1 MGLDVS
7 HDCWHGAYSAFSRW
21 RDELARV
28 AGYEF
33 RQVEG
38 EFKPFPD
45 VDWTKYHADL
55 VNGPLMGHW
64 AETPEDPLL
73 ILIVHSDC
81 DGMIYHPQLKPLADR
96 LTELLPLLPKTDD
109 WGHIGSW
116 RVKTQNFIDGLLEAH
131 EAGEDV
137 EFA

>member
-1 MGLDVS
+1 MGLDTS

-33 RQVEG
+33 AEYDTDLGKRAFVAL
-38 EFKPFPD
+38 
-45 VDWTKYHADL
+45 DWEAYGAMD
-55 VNGPLMGHW
+55 GPLMGHW
-64 AETPEDPLL
+64 DETPEDPLL

-96 LTELLPLLPKTDD
+96 LTELLPLLPETDD
-109 WGHIGSW
+109 WGHIGPW
-116 RVKTQNFIDGLLEAH
+116 RVKTQKFIDGLLDAH
-131 EAGEDV
+131 EVGEDV